1 MAKVQ
6 TGGTVGTLCR
16 WGGNLLECGY
26 KLSALGL
33 LLSFKKAGNQ
43 AFIHYS
49 DWVRVLCE
57 YSRSLCGQKG
67 RTHVG
72 QRNKRTFARKA
83 GVAGALALGGL
94 ALAGCDVQAPTAV
107 ENLLGFGWPK
117 GVTPEAEA
125 MYNFWIWVWVAA
137 WIVGFVMWGLFL
149 TAIFRWSAKKAK
161 RDGKGEFPRQTQYNV
176 PLEMVL
182 TIVPILIIM
191 TLFFFTVQTQQKVTA
206 LDKDPKVTVDVTAFQ
221 WNWKFGYAENRVNGE
236 NYNGADEA
244 RQAEAEKTA
253 HDPEGVDNPNPIHG
267 KSKGD
272 LSYLNYNKIE
282 TVGSTEE
289 VPVLVLPSDTAIEF
303 RLASADVSHA
313 FWVPEFLF
321 KRDVYAHPEANAQER
336 SFQIESI
343 DKQGAFVGRCA
354 EMCGTYHS
362 MMNFEIRVVSP
373 EDFNAYM
380 DFREKNPNATNA
392 EALKEIGQDPYAVTT
407 HPFSGERD
415 TADGDNYVKTAA

>member
-1 MAKVQ
+1 MSIREV
-6 TGGTVGTLCR
+6 
-16 WGGNLLECGY
+16 
-26 KLSALGL
+26 
-33 LLSFKKAGNQ
+33 
-43 AFIHYS
+43 
-49 DWVRVLCE
+49 
-57 YSRSLCGQKG
+57 LCGQKG

-72 QRNKRTFARKA
+72 QRNKRTFARKT
-83 GVAGALALGGL
+83 GVAGALALAGL

-117 GVTPEAEA
+117 GITPEAEA

-137 WIVGFVMWGLFL
+137 WIVGFIMWGLFL

-161 RDGKGEFPRQTQYNV
+161 KDGKGEFPRQIQYNV

-191 TLFFFTVQTQQKVTA
+191 GLFFFTVQTQQKVTA
-206 LDKDPKVTVDVTAFQ
+206 LDKDPKVVVDVTAFQ
-221 WNWKFGYAENRVNGE
+221 WNWKFGYAENHVNGE
-236 NYNGADEA
+236 NYDGADKE

-267 KSKGD
+267 KSMGD

-282 TVGSTEE
+282 TVGTTEE

-303 RLASADVSHA
+303 RLASGDVSHA

-336 SFQIESI
+336 SFQVEKIE
-343 DKQGAFVGRCA
+343 KQGAFVGRCA

-373 EDFNAYM
+373 EDFNTYLK
-380 DFREKNPNATNA
+380 FREDNPDATNA
-392 EALKEIGQDPYAVTT
+392 EALEEIGQDPYAVTT

-415 TADGDNYVKTAA
+415 TAKGDNYVNTAA